1 METVIS
7 WANSGLAILVVL
19 GLCLFFHE
27 AGHFLAAKACRM
39 KVYEFAMGFGPALWK
54 RAWRGTDYALR
65 IIPFGGFVRI
75 AGMEPGEGSDV
86 ADGFHSKPRW
96 QGAIVVCAGV
106 FMNIVLAVL
115 VYWAVFVFSGV
126 EVPGSNEVV
135 IRKVFAHGAA
145 AAAGIEPGD
154 RVVAVGESRRST
166 TIKSVNAGSIG
177 QRIGLKPEARVFQV
191 GTRRVSD
198 LEDALS
204 LMKASATTGDKI
216 WILDGKAASIE
227 TAFVS
232 LDPLSEA
239 DAARIP
245 DRIERRDLDTTA
257 QRVLGVTFKPLDQT
271 GVYEYIAGNPGKPL
285 SLTVLRGTETV
296 RLSLVPRSEMA
307 RVEKVSEQG
316 KLGQPH
322 GTVGRMGVT
331 LGPELQRTGVL
342 EGLVLGAQQS
352 VASVYTVVYSF
363 KLMLNRT
370 IEAEPTGT
378 IGIMAMTAET
388 AKLGWAAVLSFCGL
402 ISANLAVLNM
412 FPIPPFDGFHVVL
425 LGLEGLLGRRVN
437 EKLEVYVRLAGFLL
451 IINLFVLLTAKDVL
465 NLIKYGTY

>member
-1 METVIS
+1 
-7 WANSGLAILVVL
+7 
-19 GLCLFFHE
+19 
-27 AGHFLAAKACRM
+27 
-39 KVYEFAMGFGPALWK
+39 
-54 RAWRGTDYALR
+54 
-65 IIPFGGFVRI
+65 
-75 AGMEPGEGSDV
+75 
-86 ADGFHSKPRW
+86 
-96 QGAIVVCAGV
+96 
-106 FMNIVLAVL
+106 
-115 VYWAVFVFSGV
+115 
-126 EVPGSNEVV
+126 
-135 IRKVFAHGAA
+135 
-145 AAAGIEPGD
+145 
-154 RVVAVGESRRST
+154 
-166 TIKSVNAGSIG
+166 
-177 QRIGLKPEARVFQV
+177 
-191 GTRRVSD
+191 
-198 LEDALS
+198 
-204 LMKASATTGDKI
+204 MKASATTGDKI
-216 WILDGKAASIE
+216 WILDGNAASIE
-227 TAFVS
+227 TAFVA
-232 LDPLSEA
+232 LEPLSEA

-245 DRIERRDLDTTA
+245 ERIERRDLDGTV

-271 GVYEYIAGNPGKPL
+271 GVYEYIAGNPGKHL

-296 RLSLVPRSEMA
+296 RLSLVPKSEMA

-342 EGLVLGAQQS
+342 EGLVLGAKQS